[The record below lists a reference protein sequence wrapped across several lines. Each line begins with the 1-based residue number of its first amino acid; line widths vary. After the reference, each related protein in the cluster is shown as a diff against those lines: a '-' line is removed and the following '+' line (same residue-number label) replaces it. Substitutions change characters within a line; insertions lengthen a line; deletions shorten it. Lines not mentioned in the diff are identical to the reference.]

1 MRYCSIDIETTG
13 LEPTKCDILQFAAI
27 LDDLDDPKPIS
38 KLPTFTAYFTKK
50 EPLVGEPFALSMH
63 PEILRKIA
71 DAQRN
76 KIEQNEQGERFMPL
90 DDLPQAFANFL
101 ILNNVEPEKNGLI
114 RVNVAGKNVAS
125 FDLQFL
131 KTKITKWWPISFCQ
145 RTIDPAILYWDAKR
159 DQQLPDMKTCMER
172 ARIKGEVAHT
182 ALEDALVV
190 VKLLRHKLLRQKTK

>member
-13 LEPTKCDILQFAAI
+13 LDPAKCDILQFAAV
-27 LDDLDDPKPIS
+27 LDDLNDPKPIS
-38 KLPTFTAYFTKK
+38 KLPSFTACFTKK
-50 EPLVGEPFALSMH
+50 EPIMGDPFALSMH

-71 DAQRN
+71 DAQKN
-76 KIEQNEQGERFMPL
+76 KLEQNEQGEWFMPIEE
-90 DDLPQAFANFL
+90 LPTAFMAFL
-101 ILNNVEPEKNGLI
+101 LKHDYVPEKNGII

-125 FDLQFL
+125 FDMQFL
-131 KTKITKWWPISFCQ
+131 KAKIQKWYPISFYQ

-159 DQQLPDMKTCMER
+159 DQQLPDLKTCMER

-190 VKLLRHKLLRQKTK
+190 VKLLRHKLLRKKD

>member
-1 MRYCSIDIETTG
+1 
-13 LEPTKCDILQFAAI
+13 
-27 LDDLDDPKPIS
+27 
-38 KLPTFTAYFTKK
+38 
-50 EPLVGEPFALSMH
+50 
-63 PEILRKIA
+63 
-71 DAQRN
+71 
-76 KIEQNEQGERFMPL
+76 
-90 DDLPQAFANFL
+90 L